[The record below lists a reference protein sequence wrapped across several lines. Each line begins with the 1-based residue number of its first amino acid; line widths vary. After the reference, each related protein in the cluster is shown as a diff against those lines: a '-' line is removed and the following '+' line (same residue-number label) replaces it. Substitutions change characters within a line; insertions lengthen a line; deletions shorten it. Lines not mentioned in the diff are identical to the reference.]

1 MYLRVLHMAINNTSY
16 EGQLQL
22 LCLAFELGNPYVF
35 ESLTAVIFWFTKY
48 AIINADIHV
57 LLGKISTVAVLYIQM
72 VLIYS
77 QYTKCYMY
85 V

>member
-35 ESLTAVIFWFTKY
+35 ESLTAVIF
-48 AIINADIHV
+48 
-57 LLGKISTVAVLYIQM
+57 
-72 VLIYS
+72 
-77 QYTKCYMY
+77 
-85 V
+85 